1 MKIKKFGWII
11 MMCTAIAI
19 GNVMS
24 SCSDDTNG
32 ENGGNGGNG
41 STDPEV
47 TYDGTTAYSKGVL
60 FNNGTELG
68 NGDQHFVFTGD
79 VTLEKGTYLLK
90 GWVYVADGAKL
101 RIPAGTIIKGDK
113 QTMAS
118 LIIEPGGYVEM
129 KGTKEAPIVMTSE
142 EAPGQRRPGDWGGL
156 IICGK
161 AKNNQ
166 GTQQIEADRA
176 PYTEAAM
183 MPTIPVSSSI
193 SAWSLQ
199 VIPLKQTKRS
209 TALHS
214 APWVVVPPSTTY
226 RYRTLTTTLSNGS
239 AVQ

>member
-47 TYDGTTAYSKGVL
+47 TYEGTTAYSKGVL

-166 GTQQIEADRA
+166 GTQQIEGGPRTIHGGSNDAD
-176 PYTEAAM
+176 
-183 MPTIPVSSSI
+183 
-193 SAWSLQ
+193 AWSLQ

>member
-129 KGTKEAPIVMTSE
+129 KGTKEAPIVMTSRKL
-142 EAPGQRRPGDWGGL
+142 PDS
-156 IICGK
+156 
-161 AKNNQ
+161 
-166 GTQQIEADRA
+166 ADRV
-176 PYTEAAM
+176 TG
-183 MPTIPVSSSI
+183 
-193 SAWSLQ
+193 
-199 VIPLKQTKRS
+199 
-209 TALHS
+209 
-214 APWVVVPPSTTY
+214 VV
-226 RYRTLTTTLSNGS
+226 
-239 AVQ
+239 